1 MLPTQSSLRTGRKP
15 RNRPQNTSARHVTNQ
30 DNNKENVP
38 DLQTEKLSVAAN
50 ATATSSVPRE
60 SLKATGQENKTRL
73 PIPRPPLSVAPDRK
87 RRHYQQQDSEV
98 KIQTTTVTTNYGGV
112 NLLKLPN
119 SRVALPERPS
129 RPFRP
134 KQSLVQSQ
142 AQAHMGRKPQ
152 LATRQPLSELINAR
166 RPAGSSKLEHTTTAR
181 PTSPIL
187 KSPTVQTNKTVEAAT
202 IQTTI
207 ITTRSPTTGQLQ
219 EMIDTTTRR
228 TSVVQNELKEVPS
241 HTPKSTLHTSTE
253 PAHRLTA
260 PLPSPGAL
268 RNRKA
273 ATVPN
278 QPAAPPGRP
287 EGPNDTDLVSWTC
300 DPLRADARRAT
311 TTTEDMATHTRLER
325 AVEVEGASDKR
336 PGKRR
341 RDIDES
347 NELQRVLRIQEI
359 EDPMLAGEYSESIF
373 SYMRELEIMLA
384 PAIGYLESRPREA
397 WSVRRICVDIA
408 CRVCDSLNTIGET
421 VFLAVNL
428 LDRFLSSRTLHDNL
442 HQPRVLIVTCVLI
455 ASKFEERNPFARVV
469 DFLHILAR
477 LGLPPLDP
485 SVFRAGERHLLQF
498 FDYKLGWPGPLS
510 FLRRCSRADN
520 CDQAARLVA
529 KYILEIILIDER
541 FVLYRPSLQAAAALY
556 IGRSMQGREDWPAIL
571 IEYSGYSFV
580 EMEPAVLD
588 MISFLSESYVTR
600 TAPFHKY
607 QTRRRSF
614 VSLLVARWIERRSHI
629 QIL

>member
-1 MLPTQSSLRTGRKP
+1 MLPNQSSLRTGRKP

-73 PIPRPPLSVAPDRK
+73 PIPRPPLSAAPDRK

-142 AQAHMGRKPQ
+142 AQAHMGRKPKM
-152 LATRQPLSELINAR
+152 ATRQPLSELINAR
-166 RPAGSSKLEHTTTAR
+166 KPASSSKSDHTTTAR

-187 KSPTVQTNKTVEAAT
+187 KSLIVQTNKSVEAAT

-207 ITTRSPTTGQLQ
+207 ITARSSTTGQLQ

-228 TSVVQNELKEVPS
+228 TSVLQSGLKEVPS
-241 HTPKSTLHTSTE
+241 HKPKSTLHTSTE
-253 PAHRLTA
+253 PAHRLTV

-268 RNRKA
+268 RTRKA
-273 ATVPN
+273 AAAPN

-311 TTTEDMATHTRLER
+311 MTTEDMATHTRLER

-347 NELQRVLRIQEI
+347 NELQRALRTQEI

-384 PAIGYLESRPREA
+384 PAIG
-397 WSVRRICVDIA
+397 C
-408 CRVCDSLNTIGET
+408 
-421 VFLAVNL
+421 
-428 LDRFLSSRTLHDNL
+428 RTLQDNL

-510 FLRRCSRADN
+510 FLRRCSRADH